1 MTTQQF
7 LTSAWTWNTTALA
20 LSGVALI
27 AYVWA
32 FGLNRRILY
41 LLAGLGVFVLTLV
54 SPFSALANGY
64 LFSAHMVQHILLVLI
79 VPALLLL
86 SLPRSFSLRP
96 PLTYLSHP
104 LIGWVAGV
112 GAMWLWHAPTLCNAA
127 ATSRIVSAIQT
138 TSLLIMGSVFWWQ
151 VLAPREE
158 QRLSP
163 PAGIVYLFTACTA
176 CSVLGIIL
184 TFAPVSICPVYQHPV
199 DRLGMLSTIRG
210 DWGLTSG
217 RDQQIGGLLMWVPM
231 CAIYV
236 TAILAQLA
244 RWHSYPAP
252 HTEEIKCLTNN
263 QPQPFGNGAA
273 RLAGTTRR
281 ATAAPNL
288 FPGRAGHG
296 GRLSLLGIDHHL
308 GCFASRRCPLRGSAC
323 RLDHRNSPWIQI
335 SLSRRLRH

>member
-7 LTSAWTWNTTALA
+7 LTSAWTWNTTALV

-32 FGLNRRILY
+32 FGLNRRIPY

-64 LFSAHMVQHILLVLI
+64 LFSAHMLQHILLVLI

-96 PLTYLSHP
+96 PLTYFSHP
-104 LIGWVAGV
+104 LIGWIAGV

-127 ATSRIVSAIQT
+127 ATSRTVSAIQT

-199 DRLGMLSTIRG
+199 DRLGILSTIRG
-210 DWGLTSG
+210 NWGLTSD

-244 RWHSYPAP
+244 RWHSYPAT
-252 HTEEIKCLTNN
+252 HTKQSNV
-263 QPQPFGNGAA
+263 
-273 RLAGTTRR
+273 
-281 ATAAPNL
+281 
-288 FPGRAGHG
+288 
-296 GRLSLLGIDHHL
+296 
-308 GCFASRRCPLRGSAC
+308 
-323 RLDHRNSPWIQI
+323 
-335 SLSRRLRH
+335 